1 MLTEAQNIGFAVPI
15 NIAKQVLPQ
24 LVEHGRVVRPWLGVA
39 GQVVGEELREILNL
53 PLVPGFLVEAI
64 EPGSPAAQA
73 GLRGGILPVTI
84 AGEEFVFG
92 GDIIT
97 AANEQTLDTPE
108 KFAQFTRALQVG
120 DTVRLT
126 LYREGD
132 IQTVELHLP
141 ERPILP
147 GDVSPEHRRTIVPLH
162 QRRHG
167 VWWRRGP

>member
-1 MLTEAQNIGFAVPI
+1 
-15 NIAKQVLPQ
+15 
-24 LVEHGRVVRPWLGVA
+24 
-39 GQVVGEELREILNL
+39 LRDILNL

-97 AANEQTLDTPE
+97 MANEQALDTPE
-108 KFAQFTRALQVG
+108 QFEQFTRALKVG
-120 DTVRLT
+120 DTLRLT

-132 IQTVELHLP
+132 IQIVELLLP

-147 GDVSPEHRRTIVPLH
+147 GDLPPDHRRTIVPVPK
-162 QRRHG
+162 RCHG
-167 VWWRRGP
+167 GWWRRGP